1 MRTRVLIGVM
11 IIALLLVGTA
21 QAQDG
26 GNNPPSAGMT
36 IHVVQRDE
44 NLFRIAMKY
53 GTTVEAISEANGIT
67 DPRYIAVGQRLL
79 IPNAQVNAAGMVP
92 GAVTIHTV
100 RPGDSLLTLAY
111 TYATSVEQLAAENII
126 TNPALLFAGQDLT
139 VHQGSAPSSQAPP
152 AALIHVQA
160 GDNFSRMALRYG
172 VTLNTLLALNHQT
185 RTSPLFAGQPL
196 WVPGSTPGAL
206 LDLPGPV
213 TACTLTP
220 IPAIQGKTLS
230 IHLETS
236 GPATLTGTF
245 IGYPVQFVT
254 QDTNHHDAIFGIHAF
269 TGAGLYPMVITI
281 TGADGVSTGY
291 TIRIR
296 VDDGGYGSEEIS
308 LDTTQQDLLTP
319 QVMEP
324 EWDRVA
330 TLMSGFT
337 AQRYFDGLMGL
348 PSTGPVTSQFGTRRT
363 YNGGLLDTFHSGT
376 DFGAAPGSPI
386 LAPAAGVV
394 ILAENLPVR
403 GNATMIDH
411 GWGVI
416 TGYWHQSE
424 IQVSVGDV
432 VMPGQTIGL
441 VGSTGRSTG
450 PHLHWEM
457 WVSGVQVDP
466 MQWVHQSF
474 P

>member
-1 MRTRVLIGVM
+1 V
-11 IIALLLVGTA
+11 IIITLLLAGTA

-26 GNNPPSAGMT
+26 GNSPPAAGTT

-44 NLFRIAMKY
+44 NLFRIAMQY
-53 GTTVEAISEANGIT
+53 GTTVEAISAANGIT

-79 IPNAQVNAAGMVP
+79 IPDAQVNASGVIP
-92 GAVTIHTV
+92 GAVTVHTV
-100 RPGDSLLTLAY
+100 KPGDSLLTLAY
-111 TYATSVEQLAAENII
+111 TYATSVEQLAAENTI
-126 TNPALLFAGQDLT
+126 TNPALMFAGQDLT
-139 VHQGSAPSSQAPP
+139 IHQGSAGSSQPP
-152 AALIHVQA
+152 PSALIYVQA
-160 GDNFSRMALRYG
+160 GENLSRIALRYG
-172 VTLNTLLALNHQT
+172 VTLNALLAVNH
-185 RTSPLFAGQPL
+185 RTQATPLFAGQRL
-196 WVPGSTPGAL
+196 WLPGSAPGAL
-206 LDLPGPV
+206 SDLPGPV

-220 IPAIQGKTLS
+220 IPAIQGKTIS
-230 IHLETS
+230 IHLETV
-236 GPATLTGTF
+236 GAATLTGTF

-254 QDTNHHDAIFGIHAF
+254 QDANRHDAIFGIHAF
-269 TGAGLYPMVITI
+269 TAAGLYPMAINI
-281 TGADGVSTGY
+281 SSPDGASTVY

-296 VDDGGYGSEEIS
+296 VDDGGYGSETIS

-363 YNGGLLDTFHSGT
+363 YNGGMLDTFHSGT
-376 DFGAAPGSPI
+376 DFGAPPGSPVR
-386 LAPAAGVV
+386 APAAGVV

-424 IQVSVGDV
+424 IAVSVGDV
-432 VMPGQTIGL
+432 VTPGQTIGL

-457 WVSGVQVDP
+457 WVGGVQVDP
-466 MQWVHQSF
+466 MQWVHQNF